1 MQPSRPHPHSS
12 PPIRTTMCP
21 ISPATPRPVHGRPS
35 RTMPPPTPVPQKTP
49 RTERYGRPAPS
60 SNSASVA
67 TWTSLPRC
75 ARVPS
80 ASSSAAPRANSPAQS
95 DRFRAFPTVPA
106 FGSPSPAG
114 AAWPA
119 LAGGGGGPAAPPGGA
134 PRANPPP
141 QSDRFRAFPTVPA
154 FGSTSPGEPTPTPAR
169 ASVSTWAWWAASVI
183 AAAMAVATAPG
194 PPSVGVGWRAW
205 PITAWSGSTTTAW
218 IFVPP
223 RSIPPRGAPAFVLD
237 MTRHAMRM
245 DRRLKTSLAVAG
257 ALAVAE
263 AGVRLL
269 RPRDAGPDP
278 APVDASEYFSP
289 EEIDRARAF
298 RRPQRAL
305 GLTSVAVDAALLA
318 ALVARPPEPLTR
330 RYRHPAAAGAVA
342 AAALSAGLTLAT
354 LPIAAVSRTRSLK
367 VGLATQSWGG
377 WAADLAK
384 STAIGAVFAA
394 AGGSAAVGLMRRF
407 PRVWWAP
414 GAAGAVG
421 FGVLTTYLGPVVLDP
436 IFNRFTP
443 LPEGRER
450 ADVLELAEAAGV
462 DVGEV
467 YEVDASRRTTAANAY
482 VNGLGR
488 TKRVVLFDTLI
499 RDFTRDEVRLV
510 VAHELCHVRHD
521 DVRRLLAFLPLGA
534 PAGTLAVAR
543 VPEAIRNG
551 NGDPAGPAAVPALA
565 LAAMLVGAPVNAVTN
580 RLSRRIEARTD
591 EFALRLTDA
600 PEPFIGFEKRITIK
614 NIAEPEPPAWAELLF
629 GTHPSTL
636 QRIGAAVAFRESAP
650 REDRRTPAGS

>member
-106 FGSPSPAG
+106 FGS
-114 AAWPA
+114 
-119 LAGGGGGPAAPPGGA
+119 
-134 PRANPPP
+134 
-141 QSDRFRAFPTVPA
+141 
-154 FGSTSPGEPTPTPAR
+154 TSPGDPTPTPAR

-342 AAALSAGLTLAT
+342 AAALSAGPPPAT
-354 LPIAAVSRTRSLK
+354 PPIAAGPRTPPPQ
-367 VGLATQSWGG
+367 GGPGPQAWGG
-377 WAADLAK
+377 G
-384 STAIGAVFAA
+384 GA
-394 AGGSAAVGLMRRF
+394 
-407 PRVWWAP
+407 
-414 GAAGAVG
+414 
-421 FGVLTTYLGPVVLDP
+421 GP
-436 IFNRFTP
+436 
-443 LPEGRER
+443 PE
-450 ADVLELAEAAGV
+450 
-462 DVGEV
+462 
-467 YEVDASRRTTAANAY
+467 
-482 VNGLGR
+482 
-488 TKRVVLFDTLI
+488 
-499 RDFTRDEVRLV
+499 
-510 VAHELCHVRHD
+510 
-521 DVRRLLAFLPLGA
+521 A
-534 PAGTLAVAR
+534 PA
-543 VPEAIRNG
+543 
-551 NGDPAGPAAVPALA
+551 D
-565 LAAMLVGAPVNAVTN
+565 
-580 RLSRRIEARTD
+580 
-591 EFALRLTDA
+591 
-600 PEPFIGFEKRITIK
+600 
-614 NIAEPEPPAWAELLF
+614 
-629 GTHPSTL
+629 
-636 QRIGAAVAFRESAP
+636 
-650 REDRRTPAGS
+650 

>member
-1 MQPSRPHPHSS
+1 
-12 PPIRTTMCP
+12 
-21 ISPATPRPVHGRPS
+21 
-35 RTMPPPTPVPQKTP
+35 
-49 RTERYGRPAPS
+49 
-60 SNSASVA
+60 
-67 TWTSLPRC
+67 
-75 ARVPS
+75 
-80 ASSSAAPRANSPAQS
+80 
-95 DRFRAFPTVPA
+95 
-106 FGSPSPAG
+106 
-114 AAWPA
+114 
-119 LAGGGGGPAAPPGGA
+119 
-134 PRANPPP
+134 
-141 QSDRFRAFPTVPA
+141 
-154 FGSTSPGEPTPTPAR
+154 
-169 ASVSTWAWWAASVI
+169 
-183 AAAMAVATAPG
+183 
-194 PPSVGVGWRAW
+194 
-205 PITAWSGSTTTAW
+205 
-218 IFVPP
+218 
-223 RSIPPRGAPAFVLD
+223 
-237 MTRHAMRM
+237 MRM

-488 TKRVVLFDTLI
+488 TKRVVLFDTLM

-510 VAHELCHVRHD
+510 VAHELGHVRHD
-521 DVRRLLAFLPLGA
+521 DVPRLLAYLAIVA
-534 PAGTLAVAR
+534 PAGTLAVALLAEALQ
-543 VPEAIRNG
+543 PEGEPI
-551 NGDPAGPAAVPALA
+551 GPRALPALA
-565 LAAMLVGAPVNAVTN
+565 LAAMLVGTPVTAVAN
-580 RLSRRIEARTD
+580 RLSRRIERRTD
-591 EFALRLTDA
+591 AFALRLTNA
-600 PEPFIGFEKRITIK
+600 PEPFIGFEKRITVK
-614 NIAEPEPPAWAELLF
+614 NIAEPEPPGWAELLF
-629 GTHPSTL
+629 GTHPNTL
-636 QRIGAAVAFRESAP
+636 ERIGAAVAFRESAP
-650 REDRRTPAGS
+650 PADRRTPAGS